1 MTGGQT
7 WVVASLNS
15 GFQIPDSLLG
25 CLLEIESTSMRMQTC
40 SWDAAAS
47 TLVPSTQGASPCF
60 SRSVAIPIRF
70 GVTGR
75 GLRPW
80 EDAGGQVA
88 SPSLP
93 PLCILIFLLENDNS
107 EGRR

>member
-40 SWDAAAS
+40 SWDVAAS
-47 TLVPSTQGASPCF
+47 TLVPSTLRCF
-60 SRSVAIPIRF
+60 SVFQQVSGHSYTVWCDR
-70 GVTGR
+70 R